1 MLGGS
6 DLKKSESRLITIVI
20 SSVRI
25 VNTIVII
32 IIGNKFENYVLITF
46 N

>member
-6 DLKKSESRLITIVI
+6 DLEKSESRLITIVI

-32 IIGNKFENYVLITF
+32 KIGNKFENYVLITF

>member
-6 DLKKSESRLITIVI
+6 DLKKSESHLITIVI
-20 SSVRI
+20 SSVRT
-25 VNTIVII
+25 VNTIVILSL
-32 IIGNKFENYVLITF
+32 GNKFENYVLITF